1 MIIVL
6 GTIFLIFVACL
17 TYQILN
23 GVRFKCDECSN
34 WKEKWADIWKHK
46 FKNTMVATLWFSGAS
61 LVIFGALSAGSYKT
75 YLDARSFYTSTVEQ
89 YATAVDIYGEKAVID
104 IEAVAFTDFK
114 YKGYQEN
121 IAGFVKDL
129 RNEIVKYNKM
139 MVAKMTMD
147 KNPLFSWL
155 IVAPDKD
162 MKLITM
168 KTALKG

>member
-6 GTIFLIFVACL
+6 GTIILIIIACFV
-17 TYQILN
+17 YQVLN
-23 GVRFKCDECSN
+23 GEAFECKVCYN
-34 WKEKWADIWKHK
+34 WKREWADTKHRK
-46 FKNTMVATLWFSGAS
+46 YKSTVTYSLWFCAAAF
-61 LVIFGALSAGSYKT
+61 VIFGATWSGSYGS
-75 YLDARSFYTSTVEQ
+75 YLDCKSFYTSTVEQ
-89 YATAVDIYGEKAVID
+89 YASAIEIYGDKAVID
-104 IEAVAFTDFK
+104 IEAVALTDFK

-121 IAGFVKDL
+121 ISKFVVDL
-129 RNEIVKYNKM
+129 RNRIVDYNEI

-155 IVAPDKD
+155 VIAPDKD